1 METRIE
7 VDPNVHFGKPCVA
20 GTRITVESVMELI
33 EEGIPFAEIVK
44 DYYPDL
50 TIEDLRA
57 CVRFVRRLLAAEEI
71 HVVARPA

>member
-7 VDPNVHFGKPCVA
+7 VDPNVHFGKPCIA
-20 GTRITVESVMELI
+20 GTRITVESVMELL
-33 EEGIPFAEIVK
+33 EEGISFAAIIK

-50 TIEDLRA
+50 TEEDLRA
-57 CVRFVRRLLAAEEI
+57 CVRFARKLLTVEEI